1 MHSPR
6 IRLASAAFLDLTLK
20 ACMPYGARKDG
31 QKAKADPSLPGAP
44 DVDFTSGFFF
54 SCQGPP
60 APSNPQLA
68 QVKPR
73 SSDALLSLPRLWYNS
88 YTLCDSISMSG
99 RARAFGGTRSA
110 ELASR
115 KYRRF
120 SIIPITPTNV
130 RTFPLSIARLAGR
143 VADCTRSFL
152 RFGKMRKGSSIIW

>member
-1 MHSPR
+1 MCPFVHSPR

-88 YTLCDSISMSG
+88 YTLCDSISISE
-99 RARAFGGTRSA
+99 RAKRLGGTPSA
-110 ELASR
+110 ESASR

-120 SIIPITPTNV
+120 SFILITPTNV
-130 RTFPLSIARLAGR
+130 RILPFSIAPSVGCGAGQR
-143 VADCTRSFL
+143 RGCFALFHQFR
-152 RFGKMRKGSSIIW
+152 